1 MKGKTMRLFL
11 VNQDV
16 KENECPLKV
25 SSKGDMALLV
35 GCSNP
40 FVSSVEEV
48 SSQKF
53 FDVLYILKKNNI
65 LLKEKFE
72 QMLGIML
79 SLVLKG

>member
-1 MKGKTMRLFL
+1 MRLFL
-11 VNQDV
+11 VNQDA

-40 FVSSVEEV
+40 FVSSIEEV

-53 FDVLYILKKNNI
+53 FDVIYILKKNNI

-72 QMLGIML
+72 QMIDIML
-79 SLVLKG
+79 SSVLKG

>member
-1 MKGKTMRLFL
+1 MRLFL

-53 FDVLYILKKNNI
+53 FDVLYILKKNNM

>member
-1 MKGKTMRLFL
+1 MRLFL

-53 FDVLYILKKNNI
+53 FDVLYILKKNNM

-79 SLVLKG
+79 TLVMKG

>member
-1 MKGKTMRLFL
+1 MRLFL
-11 VNQDV
+11 VNQDA

-40 FVSSVEEV
+40 FVSSIEEV

-53 FDVLYILKKNNI
+53 FDVLYILKKSNM

-79 SLVLKG
+79 SLALKG

>member
-53 FDVLYILKKNNI
+53 FDVLYILKKNNM

-79 SLVLKG
+79 TLVMKG

>member
-1 MKGKTMRLFL
+1 MRLFL
-11 VNQDV
+11 VNQDA

-40 FVSSVEEV
+40 FVSSIEEV

-53 FDVLYILKKNNI
+53 FDVIYILKKNNI

-72 QMLGIML
+72 QMIDIIL
-79 SLVLKG
+79 SSVLKG

>member
-1 MKGKTMRLFL
+1 MKRKTMRLFL

>member
-1 MKGKTMRLFL
+1 MRLFL

-35 GCSNP
+35 GSSNP

-53 FDVLYILKKNNI
+53 FDVLYILKKNNM

-79 SLVLKG
+79 SLALKG

>member
-1 MKGKTMRLFL
+1 MRLFL